1 MAKAILKQLKVQI
14 ASGKANPAP
23 PLGPALGE
31 AGINIQQFCVQFNE
45 ATKARMGEVVPVV
58 ITVYEDRSFQFII
71 KKPLAA
77 QLIKN
82 AAKVEKGSG
91 EPNSKKVA
99 KLTRA
104 QVREIA
110 ETKMEDLNAY
120 DVEGAMKIIEGTA
133 RSMGVDIV
141 E

>member
-1 MAKAILKQLKVQI
+1 
-14 ASGKANPAP
+14 
-23 PLGPALGE
+23 
-31 AGINIQQFCVQFNE
+31 
-45 ATKARMGEVVPVV
+45 MGEVVPVV

>member
-1 MAKAILKQLKVQI
+1 MAKQVLKQMKVQI
-14 ASGKANPAP
+14 ASGQANPAP

-31 AGINIQQFCVQFNE
+31 AGINIQQFCTQFND
-45 ATKARMGEVVPVV
+45 ATKQNMGEVVPVQ
-58 ITVYEDRSFQFII
+58 ITVYEDRSFDFTI

-82 AAKVEKGSG
+82 AAKIKKGSG
-91 EPNSKKVA
+91 EPNSNKVA

-104 QVREIA
+104 QVNQIA
-110 ETKMEDLNAY
+110 EDKMEDLNAY
-120 DVEGAMKIIEGTA
+120 DVDQAARIIEGTA
-133 RSMGVDIV
+133 RSMGVEIT